1 MRLDSY
7 LSEVRLIKRRT
18 QAKEACERGLVRLD
32 GMVAKAGKEVK
43 VGQIVTINFA
53 SRTVEAEIVGI
64 PSGNVRKQE
73 AKDFYK
79 LIREERRKEELF

>member
-18 QAKEACERGLVRLD
+18 QAKEACDRGLVLLD
-32 GMVAKAGKEVK
+32 GKVAKAGKEVK
-43 VGQIVTINFA
+43 AGQIITINFA
-53 SRTVEAEIVGI
+53 SRTVEAEVVVI

-79 LIREERRKEELF
+79 LIREERKKEELF

>member
-1 MRLDSY
+1 M
-7 LSEVRLIKRRT
+7 
-18 QAKEACERGLVRLD
+18 VRLD